1 MSHAVVLSDV
11 LFDNKGEVKHPI
23 GAVQEQSESETRSV
37 MSDSL

>member
-11 LFDNKGEVKHPI
+11 LFDNNGEVKHLI